1 MDPMYWTKSV
11 ELEFKLE
18 WEGPNRVHK
27 VRSTHQAA
35 AVLAHWPPAHQSE
48 AYEEAK
54 RVCRAVL
61 KNGAPRQLAREAFI
75 RAAEDAGIY
84 IRKK

>member
-1 MDPMYWTKSV
+1 MDPRYWTKSV
-11 ELEFKLE
+11 ELELE
-18 WEGPNRVHK
+18 GASRVHT

-35 AVLAHWPPAHQSE
+35 AVLAHWPPGQQGE

-54 RVCRAVL
+54 RLCRAVL
-61 KNGAPRQLAREAFI
+61 KNGAPRQIARDAFI
-75 RAAEDAGIY
+75 RAAEEAGIY